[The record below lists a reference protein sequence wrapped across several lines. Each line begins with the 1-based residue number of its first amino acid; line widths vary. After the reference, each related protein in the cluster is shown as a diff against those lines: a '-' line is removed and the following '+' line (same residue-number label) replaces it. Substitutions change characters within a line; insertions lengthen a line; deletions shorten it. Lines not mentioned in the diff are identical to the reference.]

1 MARRYGDRL
10 LLTAGPFLAAT
21 VIRLLAATMRIEVI
35 GEEHPGALWARG
47 ERGIFPFW
55 HDQLLLMV
63 KGYRGPGTR
72 ILISVSKDGELI
84 ARTMEHFGQGAV
96 RGSSHRGGREAFRS
110 LVEISA
116 QPWDIA
122 ITPDGPRGPRHQIKD
137 GVVQLARISGRAV
150 IPMGFFASRG
160 HRFASWDRFLLPFP
174 FSRGVYIFGPP
185 LYFNKEE
192 GGEGFRARLQQAMA
206 ELEIRANEHLER
218 YGVSAL

>member
-1 MARRYGDRL
+1 MARRFSDRL

-21 VIRLLAATMRIEVI
+21 VIRLLAATMRTEVL
-35 GEEHPGALWARG
+35 GEEYPRELWERG

-55 HDQLLLMV
+55 HDQLLMMV
-63 KGYRGPGTR
+63 KGYRGPGAR

-84 ARTMEHFGQGAV
+84 ARTMEYFGQGAV

-150 IPMGFFASRG
+150 IPMAFFASHG
-160 HRFASWDRFLLPFP
+160 HRFASWDRFLFPLP
-174 FSRGVYIFGPP
+174 FSRGVYVYGPP
-185 LYFNKEE
+185 LYFHKDE
-192 GGEGFRARLQQAMA
+192 GGEGFRARLQLAMA
-206 ELEIRANEHLER
+206 ELEIRGNEHLER